1 MFYDKV
7 SSVLCS
13 LFCDRAKVVVLL
25 SDLNDL
31 AGLYIFTSSSNTHG

>member
-13 LFCDRAKVVVLL
+13 LFCDRAKVLPKL
-25 SDLNDL
+25 WQYTFLTL
-31 AGLYIFTSSSNTHG
+31 T